1 MGLKD
6 LVYFLVIYFSSGVSF
21 TSLLLL
27 IGNVQSFTDAT
38 VSLLI
43 FIITSYFAVSLLEDY
58 INERCE
64 KCSMMKKTK

>member
-6 LVYFLVIYFSSGVSF
+6 LVYFLVVYFSSGVSF

-43 FIITSYFAVSLLEDY
+43 FIIASYFAVEIFQDY
-58 INERCE
+58 VKERCE